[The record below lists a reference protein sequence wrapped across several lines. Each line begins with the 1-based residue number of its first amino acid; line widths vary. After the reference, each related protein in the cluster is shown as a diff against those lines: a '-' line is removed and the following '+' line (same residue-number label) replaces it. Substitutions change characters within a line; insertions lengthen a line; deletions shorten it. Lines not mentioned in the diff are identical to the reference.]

1 MKASEKYLIGCVTV
15 MTVAYLWLIWQY
27 SKQIT
32 AVIDDPDEGSHL
44 WNAYNSAVGA
54 SDPVESGFVYD
65 DPEDE
70 LPIPAPEGLN
80 RPHVKG
86 LEDE

>member
-27 SKQIT
+27 SKQIVADT
-32 AVIDDPDEGSHL
+32 FEDK
-44 WNAYNSAVGA
+44 
-54 SDPVESGFVYD
+54 PVESGFVYD
-65 DPEDE
+65 EPEDE
-70 LPIPAPEGLN
+70 LPTPEVSHS

>member
-1 MKASEKYLIGCVTV
+1 MTLSEKYLIGCVTV
-15 MTVAYLWLIWQY
+15 MTAAYLWLIWQY
-27 SKQIT
+27 SRQVT
-32 AVIDDPDEGSHL
+32 ADTFEDV
-44 WNAYNSAVGA
+44 
-54 SDPVESGFVYD
+54 PVESGFVYD

-80 RPHVKG
+80 RPTVKG